1 MFTALIMICHPFL
14 DLFLDF
20 RVGVWWT
27 VVAFHFLRSDR
38 LLTVW
43 ILNIWRLSIQISV
56 GRGLR
61 GAGGIEEE

>member
-1 MFTALIMICHPFL
+1 MPSVPGSFSRLQ
-14 DLFLDF
+14 
-20 RVGVWWT
+20 VGVWWT

-43 ILNIWRLSIQISV
+43 ILSIGRLSIQISV

>member
-1 MFTALIMICHPFL
+1 M
-14 DLFLDF
+14 
-20 RVGVWWT
+20 WWT

-43 ILNIWRLSIQISV
+43 ILSIGRLSIQISV